1 MEGLLKMNTVLN
13 SKSESTY
20 MNLGR
25 EESVS
30 HQGLKVIQG
39 GQKIPELWES
49 GCRELSLHVR
59 LMKFITWLSKTNPW
73 PFKIIQLLDPPA
85 SI

>member
-20 MNLGR
+20 VNLGR

-30 HQGLKVIQG
+30 HQGLKVIQEG
-39 GQKIPELWES
+39 KKDS
-49 GCRELSLHVR
+49 GALGKWMQGAFFACQ
-59 LMKFITWLSKTNPW
+59 TY
-73 PFKIIQLLDPPA
+73 
-85 SI
+85 

>member
-20 MNLGR
+20 VNLGR

-49 GCRELSLHVR
+49 GCSELSLHVR
-59 LMKFITWLSKTNPW
+59 LIKFINGL
-73 PFKIIQLLDPPA
+73 A
-85 SI
+85 